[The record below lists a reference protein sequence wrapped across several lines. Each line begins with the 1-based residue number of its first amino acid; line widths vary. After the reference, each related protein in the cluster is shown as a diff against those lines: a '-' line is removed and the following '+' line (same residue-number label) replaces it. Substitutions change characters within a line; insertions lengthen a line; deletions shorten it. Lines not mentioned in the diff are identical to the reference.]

1 MGWNDKCLNGEPAG
15 FSDIHAATI
24 VNNADF
30 TQAVFVNISAQQ
42 QNTKQVYT
50 YINFQ
55 DTNATIWRLCVV
67 GHTHRNINTGQY
79 TEPANCFIPGWNGDQ
94 DNGWAMATPQG
105 KIVDI
110 ANAPV
115 GGVFPGNNRYPTP
128 V

>member
-1 MGWNDKCLNGEPAG
+1 
-15 FSDIHAATI
+15 